1 MNFKTLTVC
10 GKILNINLQEC
21 CIFQV
26 VQIAVFLTSPRSG
39 LEEENLVLEL
49 GSGTR
54 KIKISTVATP
64 TGTPPG
70 LDLQTGYI

>member
-1 MNFKTLTVC
+1 MAGCDHTFTGMFC
-10 GKILNINLQEC
+10 F
-21 CIFQV
+21 FQV
-26 VQIAVFLTSPRSG
+26 VLIQLLVDPPRSG